1 MRGITH
7 PFLDASTRQHS
18 KSFRAI
24 TQISIRKPAM
34 DEESVIASRP
44 RKRTRLTAGCEA
56 CRIAHVKCDAHTPCR
71 SCRQLQIECVRKA
84 KIRFRYLITPDVNCD
99 VSFPERK
106 IWPKITGLLDFH
118 DETLAIASEYDS
130 DKAHTP
136 WDWELRP
143 LHHDTINRDP
153 GMDEEALMDQRE
165 FGQHSAALSTPQ
177 ERHLFSERDSNKYL
191 TNNPCYSPLTVIE
204 STWSILTDR
213 EALLMRNFIEHM
225 ALWADVTDPD
235 RHFEIEVPRRALYQ
249 PILRY
254 AIFAFSSRHL
264 SRGPGSDETEALRYH
279 EESLQLL
286 ISALSAAEEVGN
298 DNILAAAAILRQ
310 FEEMDSEDYRC
321 HLSGATRMLNMTP
334 DSTFSAG
341 GLREA
346 TSWLCL
352 RQDIYISLVSEEPL
366 RTDLD
371 KFSNSRVFDLDNDY
385 SWANKMVLLLAKLLS
400 CAFPHDEQLHS
411 ASMVEKIRDI
421 SQKIDEW
428 WITKPQSFE
437 PLRFVPRKGGRV
449 EGNRFPE
456 IWMLSHV
463 HVVGLQY
470 YHTAKA
476 LLALLNRPLA
486 TSAYENLLNGR
497 AIEKC
502 ISHHL
507 FCILG
512 LTQSNPRTENALFT
526 ARHCLSAWGG
536 ILRHKMDQIAAERLL
551 ENVER
556 ITGWSSVK
564 LIQSLRGEWDEY
576 HDEEEEDIFG

>member
-1 MRGITH
+1 
-7 PFLDASTRQHS
+7 LS
-18 KSFRAI
+18 SFI
-24 TQISIRKPAM
+24 VQ
-34 DEESVIASRP
+34 
-44 RKRTRLTAGCEA
+44 
-56 CRIAHVKCDAHTPCR
+56 
-71 SCRQLQIECVRKA
+71 
-84 KIRFRYLITPDVNCD
+84 
-99 VSFPERK
+99 
-106 IWPKITGLLDFH
+106 
-118 DETLAIASEYDS
+118 
-130 DKAHTP
+130 
-136 WDWELRP
+136 
-143 LHHDTINRDP
+143 
-153 GMDEEALMDQRE
+153 
-165 FGQHSAALSTPQ
+165 
-177 ERHLFSERDSNKYL
+177 
-191 TNNPCYSPLTVIE
+191 
-204 STWSILTDR
+204 
-213 EALLMRNFIEHM
+213 
-225 ALWADVTDPD
+225 ADVTDPD
-235 RHFEIEVPRRALYQ
+235 RHFEIEVPRRSLYQ

-310 FEEMDSEDYRC
+310 FEEMDSKNKKTPLFELISCSNSDYLTCSLYLGEDYRC

-463 HVVGLQY
+463 HGMSMFLYELSRILLKSTSLQWLVSNI
-470 YHTAKA
+470 T
-476 LLALLNRPLA
+476 
-486 TSAYENLLNGR
+486 
-497 AIEKC
+497 
-502 ISHHL
+502 
-507 FCILG
+507 
-512 LTQSNPRTENALFT
+512 TQ
-526 ARHCLSAWGG
+526 
-536 ILRHKMDQIAAERLL
+536 QRLC
-551 ENVER
+551 
-556 ITGWSSVK
+556 
-564 LIQSLRGEWDEY
+564 
-576 HDEEEEDIFG
+576 

>member
-1 MRGITH
+1 MSN
-7 PFLDASTRQHS
+7 FYEV
-18 KSFRAI
+18 KS
-24 TQISIRKPAM
+24 
-34 DEESVIASRP
+34 
-44 RKRTRLTAGCEA
+44 LT
-56 CRIAHVKCDAHTPCR
+56 D
-71 SCRQLQIECVRKA
+71 
-84 KIRFRYLITPDVNCD
+84 RYLV
-99 VSFPERK
+99 
-106 IWPKITGLLDFH
+106 DFH

-177 ERHLFSERDSNKYL
+177 DYL
-191 TNNPCYSPLTVIE
+191 TCS
-204 STWSILTDR
+204 
-213 EALLMRNFIEHM
+213 
-225 ALWADVTDPD
+225 
-235 RHFEIEVPRRALYQ
+235 LY
-249 PILRY
+249 L
-254 AIFAFSSRHL
+254 
-264 SRGPGSDETEALRYH
+264 G
-279 EESLQLL
+279 
-286 ISALSAAEEVGN
+286 
-298 DNILAAAAILRQ
+298 
-310 FEEMDSEDYRC
+310 EDYRC

-463 HVVGLQY
+463 H
-470 YHTAKA
+470 
-476 LLALLNRPLA
+476 ALLNRPLA

-497 AIEKC
+497 AIE
-502 ISHHL
+502 
-507 FCILG
+507 
-512 LTQSNPRTENALFT
+512 
-526 ARHCLSAWGG
+526 
-536 ILRHKMDQIAAERLL
+536 
-551 ENVER
+551 V
-556 ITGWSSVK
+556 
-564 LIQSLRGEWDEY
+564 
-576 HDEEEEDIFG
+576 